1 MSSLPKAIAIWI
13 ALLCSVCHA
22 NEMPVFVRN
31 MDGVRIA
38 DDTKPGSVV
47 FQLEGT
53 DSESEVY
60 YGLEGS
66 EGILSVDPRSGVV
79 TLQKSLNHLVS
90 RLFLHHDTGILQGRN
105 CALK

>member
-1 MSSLPKAIAIWI
+1 MTPSQVRGHARRDAITFFVI
-13 ALLCSVCHA
+13 A
-22 NEMPVFVRN
+22 
-31 MDGVRIA
+31 
-38 DDTKPGSVV
+38 GSVV

-90 RLFLHHDTGILQGRN
+90 RLFLHHDTGIFQGRS
-105 CALK
+105 CARANDEILITEIQ